1 MGLRLRVILI
11 LTIPALLVIGFHGF
25 LRVQQEDAQLVRED
39 EENLALTGRAV
50 QIAVENAL
58 RDRQTPDIHRL
69 LVQMVEQQD
78 AIDRI
83 RLFDRDAKPVLVSN
97 VLAIDETVPASE
109 LHRVMDTATAETF
122 VQRAKPARG
131 RPSLLFYLA
140 PLRGRDGRVEG
151 SMEIVKLAAAAD
163 RRFQTAVLD
172 VFVRLSALLLVLV
185 VVTLVAL
192 QVQVLRPLARLTAG
206 IHRLGHG
213 EAGPPLP
220 VDRHDEL
227 GRVAEAFNDMS
238 RRLAA
243 ETDRAAEMEHELRR
257 AATLAV
263 AGKLT
268 SALAHEVGT
277 PLNIISGRAELVL
290 KQLAPGDPARADVE
304 TIMGQI
310 DRISGIIN
318 SLLDTVRPQ
327 RPELSPVSVAAVL
340 EPLLPLLRH
349 TARARG
355 IALDGT
361 NGQPGHAHLPP
372 ILADAGQFQQVLI
385 NLTLNALDATSAD
398 GRVDIKTGA
407 AARDGRPGVE
417 VSVED
422 TGTGIPADIAARIFD
437 PFFTTKPRR
446 QGTGLGLSICRDIVK
461 AHGGTIAVASEVGRG
476 TTFTV
481 WMPAAEVQTS

>member
-25 LRVQQEDAQLVRED
+25 LRVQQEDAQLVRENQQ
-39 EENLALTGRAV
+39 NLALTGRAV

-83 RLFDRDAKPVLVSN
+83 RLFDRDVKPVLVSN
-97 VLAIDETVPASE
+97 VLAIDEAVPASE
-109 LHRVMDTATAETF
+109 LRRVMDTGTAETF
-122 VQRAKPARG
+122 VQRGK
-131 RPSLLFYLA
+131 PSLLFYVA
-140 PLRGRDGRVEG
+140 PLRGRDGRLEG
-151 SMEIVKLAAAAD
+151 SMEIVKLASAAD
-163 RRFQTAVLD
+163 RRFQMAVLD

-213 EAGPPLP
+213 ETGPPLR

-290 KQLAPGDPARADVE
+290 KLLAPGDPARADLE
-304 TIMGQI
+304 TIIGQI
-310 DRISGIIN
+310 DRISGIMN

-355 IALDGT
+355 IVLDGV
-361 NGQPGHAHLPP
+361 NGHAELPP
-372 ILADAGQFQQVLI
+372 ILADPGQIQQLLI
-385 NLTLNALDATSAD
+385 NLTLNALDATPPD
-398 GRVDIKTGA
+398 GHVDIKA
-407 AARDGRPGVE
+407 AEGARDGRPGIE

-422 TGTGIPADIAARIFD
+422 TGTGIPADIASRIFD

-461 AHGGTIAVASEVGRG
+461 AHGGTISVTSEVGRG

-481 WMPAAEVQTS
+481 WMPAVEVQTS

>member
-1 MGLRLRVILI
+1 
-11 LTIPALLVIGFHGF
+11 
-25 LRVQQEDAQLVRED
+25 
-39 EENLALTGRAV
+39 
-50 QIAVENAL
+50 
-58 RDRQTPDIHRL
+58 
-69 LVQMVEQQD
+69 
-78 AIDRI
+78 
-83 RLFDRDAKPVLVSN
+83 
-97 VLAIDETVPASE
+97 
-109 LHRVMDTATAETF
+109 
-122 VQRAKPARG
+122 
-131 RPSLLFYLA
+131 
-140 PLRGRDGRVEG
+140 
-151 SMEIVKLAAAAD
+151 MEIVKLASAAD
-163 RRFQTAVLD
+163 RRFQMAVLD

-213 EAGPPLP
+213 ETGPPLR

-290 KQLAPGDPARADVE
+290 KLLAPGDPARADLE
-304 TIMGQI
+304 TIIGQI
-310 DRISGIIN
+310 DRISGIMN

-340 EPLLPLLRH
+340 EPLLPLHRH

-355 IALDGT
+355 IVLDGV
-361 NGQPGHAHLPP
+361 NGHAELPP
-372 ILADAGQFQQVLI
+372 ILADRGQFQQLLI
-385 NLTLNALDATSAD
+385 NLTLNALDATPTD
-398 GRVDIKTGA
+398 GHVDIKA
-407 AARDGRPGVE
+407 AEGARDGRPGVE

-422 TGTGIPADIAARIFD
+422 TGTGIPADIASRIFD

-461 AHGGTIAVASEVGRG
+461 AHGGTISVTSEVGRG

-481 WMPAAEVQTS
+481 WMPAVEVQTS

>member
-11 LTIPALLVIGFHGF
+11 LTIPALLVIGVHGF
-25 LRVQQEDAQLVRED
+25 LRVQQEDAQLVSED
-39 EENLALTGRAV
+39 EQSLALTGRAV
-50 QIAVENAL
+50 RIAVENAL

-78 AIDRI
+78 SIDRI
-83 RLFDRDAKPVLVSN
+83 RLFDLDVKPVLVSN
-97 VLAIDETVPASE
+97 ALAIGETIPVTE
-109 LHRVMDTATAETF
+109 LRRAMDTTTPETF
-122 VQRAKPARG
+122 VQRGKP
-131 RPSLLFYLA
+131 SFLFYVA
-140 PLRGRDGRVEG
+140 PLRGRADRIDG
-151 SMEIVKLAAAAD
+151 SIEIVRLASAAD
-163 RRFQTAVLD
+163 RRFQAAVVD
-172 VFVRLSALLLVLV
+172 VFVRLSALLVVLV

-192 QVQVLRPLARLTAG
+192 QFQVLRPLARLMAG

-213 EAGPPLP
+213 EPGPPLA

-238 RRLAA
+238 RRLTA
-243 ETDRAAEMEHELRR
+243 ETDRAVEMEHEVRR

-290 KQLAPGDPARADVE
+290 QQLATADPARADVE
-304 TIMGQI
+304 TIIKQI
-310 DRISGIIN
+310 DRISGVIN
-318 SLLDTVRPQ
+318 SLLDIVRPQ
-327 RPELSPVSVAAVL
+327 RPELLPVSVAAVL

-355 IALDGT
+355 IVLTGL
-361 NGQPGHAHLPP
+361 NGHTELPP
-372 ILADAGQFQQVLI
+372 ILADPGQFQQVMI
-385 NLTLNALDATSAD
+385 NLTLNALDATPAE
-398 GRVDIKTGA
+398 GRVDIKATQA
-407 AARDGRPGVE
+407 PRDGRPGVE

-422 TGTGIPADIAARIFD
+422 TGTGIPADIRSRIFD
-437 PFFTTKPRR
+437 PFFTTKPRH

-461 AHGGTIAVASEVGRG
+461 SHDGTISVASADGRG

-481 WMPAAEVQTS
+481 WMPTAEASTS